1 MKSLIVEAPLNSL
14 SFGNVSFNILRELY
28 KLNFDIGLFPI
39 GNVDL
44 STFKVSEDFKQYL
57 QRAIDNRY
65 SALSH
70 GSPSLKL
77 WHFSGGEDR
86 KSHCQNLFTFYEC
99 SEPTDIEVAIAK
111 SQNKVIV
118 TSNYALDLFKQ
129 KGCDNFV
136 FAPLGFDQDFQRTDR
151 TYLKGVTHFGLMG
164 KFEKRKNT
172 AGIIKAWLEKYG
184 NNNKYQLTCC
194 ITNPFFKPEQMNEI
208 INGVLGGKRYSNI
221 NFLPY
226 LKTNQE
232 VNELLNAID
241 IDLTGLSYAEGWNL
255 PSFNATCL
263 GKWSI
268 VSNSTSHKDWA
279 TDENAIL
286 VECDSFIDSH
296 DGAFFTSGH
305 SFNQGP
311 FPAYSDQAIT
321 DAFDRA
327 EKRLADQPIN
337 TAGIKLGER
346 LTYANTVQKILESFS

>member
-28 KLNFDIGLFPI
+28 NLNFNIGLFPI

-44 STFKVSEDFKQYL
+44 STFGVSEDFKQYL
-57 QRAIDNRY
+57 QKAIDNRY
-65 SALSH
+65 SVLSNKP
-70 GSPSLKL
+70 PSLKL
-77 WHFSGGEDR
+77 WHFNGGEDR

-118 TSNYALDLFKQ
+118 TSNYSLDLFKQ
-129 KGCDNFV
+129 KGCDNFI
-136 FAPLGFDQDFQRTDR
+136 FAPLGFDQDFHRTGR
-151 TYLKGVTHFGLMG
+151 SYLKGVTHFGLMG

-194 ITNPFFKPEQMNEI
+194 ITNPFFKPEQMSEI
-208 INGVLGGKRYSNI
+208 IHSVLEGKRYSNI

-268 VSNSTSHKDWA
+268 VSNATSHKDWA

-286 VECDSFIDSH
+286 VECDSHIDSH
-296 DGAFFTSGH
+296 DGVFFHSGQ
-305 SFNQGP
+305 SFNQGA
-311 FPAYSDQAIT
+311 FRAYSEKAMIE
-321 DAFDRA
+321 AFEKA
-327 EKRLADQPIN
+327 EKRLTEQPIN
-337 TAGIKLGER
+337 TSGIRLGEQM
-346 LTYANTVQKILESFS
+346 TYANTVQKIIESFS

>member
-1 MKSLIVEAPLNSL
+1 MKSLIVEAPINSL
-14 SFGNVSFNILRELY
+14 SFGNVSVNILREFH
-28 KLNFDIGLFPI
+28 KLNLNIGLFPI

-44 STFKVSEDFKQYL
+44 STFEVSEDFKQYL
-57 QRAIDNRY
+57 QKAIDNRY
-65 SALSH
+65 LLLSQK
-70 GSPSLKL
+70 SPSLKL
-77 WHFSGGEDR
+77 WHFSGGDDR

-99 SEPTDIEVAIAK
+99 SDPTDIEVSIAK
-111 SQNKVIV
+111 SQDKVIV
-118 TSNYALDLFKQ
+118 TSNYALNLFKQ

-136 FAPLGFDQDFQRTDR
+136 FAPLGFDQDFHITNR
-151 TYLKGVTHFGLMG
+151 TYLKDVVHFGLMG

-172 AGIIKAWLEKYG
+172 AGIIKNWLEKYG

-232 VNELLNAID
+232 VNQLLNAID

-268 VSNSTSHKDWA
+268 VSNATSHKDWA
-279 TDENAIL
+279 TDENSIL
-286 VECDSFIDSH
+286 VECDSYVDSH
-296 DGAFFTSGH
+296 DGAFFLSGQ
-305 SFNQGP
+305 SFNQGN
-311 FPAYSDQAIT
+311 FPAYSDEAMIE
-321 DAFDRA
+321 AFERA
-327 EKRLADQPIN
+327 EKRLAEQPVN
-337 TAGIKLGER
+337 TAGIKLGEQM
-346 LTYANTVQKILESFS
+346 TYAVTAQKIIESFS

>member
-65 SALSH
+65 SVLSH

-99 SEPTDIEVAIAK
+99 SEPTDTEVSIAK

-118 TSNYALDLFKQ
+118 TSNYALNLFKQ
-129 KGCDNFV
+129 KGCENFV
-136 FAPLGFDQDFQRTDR
+136 FAPLGFDQDFHRTDR

-172 AGIIKAWLEKYG
+172 GGIIKAWLEKYG

-194 ITNPFFKPEQMNEI
+194 ITNPFFKPEQMTEI
-208 INGVLGGKRYSNI
+208 INSALGGKRYSNI

-232 VNELLNAID
+232 VNELLNAI
-241 IDLTGLSYAEGWNL
+241 
-255 PSFNATCL
+255 TCL

-268 VSNSTSHKDWA
+268 VSNATSHKDWA

-286 VECDSFIDSH
+286 VECDSHIDSN
-296 DGAFFTSGH
+296 DGAFFTTGH

-311 FPAYSDQAIT
+311 FPAYSEQAMI

-337 TAGIKLGER
+337 TAGIKLGEQF
-346 LTYANTVQKILESFS
+346 TYANTVQKILESFN